1 VRLRT
6 KLIDIFDDREIV
18 SGPLVFLIT
27 GNSSTISYL
36 HEAGNENVSLE
47 LSNKTEST
55 CNTEMFKKLL
65 LPRLPRGDNSR
76 LTFSFPAS
84 CR

>member
-1 VRLRT
+1 MRLRT

-47 LSNKTEST
+47 LSP
-55 CNTEMFKKLL
+55 L
-65 LPRLPRGDNSR
+65 GNSR
-76 LTFSFPAS
+76 FLNISVLHVLSVLFLFLF
-84 CR
+84 

>member
-1 VRLRT
+1 VRLLT
-6 KLIDIFDDREIV
+6 KLIGIFDDREIV

-47 LSNKTEST
+47 LSPLGN
-55 CNTEMFKKLL
+55 L
-65 LPRLPRGDNSR
+65 GNS
-76 LTFSFPAS
+76 SFLNIS
-84 CR
+84 VLHVLSVLFLFLFLF